1 MSKGYLDE
9 GTCLV
14 CSFMTSSSPN
24 TAVAIDKNL
33 NVNHAKPDKLLLRH
47 VDAKVKTDFLCKK
60 PFASMLG
67 FAGFL
72 IGFGAGFAALGGAA
86 AMAAL
91 MGPVGWA
98 ALAIAIVVI
107 ALVAA
112 FAKAKNMCN
121 SALKGKEWEMFHKT
135 VNFKGKHAIHHAS
148 ILNCNQGGLIRAIPD
163 PVMAAK
169 AASDIAS
176 NSMKSIGL
184 KALSQA
190 VYGFV
195 AGAFSAKTGGLGTNA
210 AGASTLNF
218 GALTSTLA
226 FSGVGYYV
234 GEVTNTHGGAV
245 AGTGMAVT
253 VQPYVDEFADG
264 ATLSSVGSRFNAWWA
279 FKPSLKEMPLVAFF
293 RGINPSNAL
302 NRAVYWYRFNPNFVK
317 GLGIGLATYASD
329 LLIVDPIN
337 EKLETSSLNMAKDNS
352 INSGLGT
359 DIITLRFL
367 NEK

>member
-9 GTCLV
+9 GTCVV

-24 TAVAIDKNL
+24 TVVTIDDDL
-33 NVNHAKPDKLLLRH
+33 DVIHAKPGKRLLRH
-47 VDAKVKTDFLCKK
+47 VDVKVKNDFVCKK
-60 PFASMLG
+60 PFSSMLG

-98 ALAIAIVVI
+98 VLAIAIVAI
-107 ALVAA
+107 ALIAA
-112 FAKAKNMCN
+112 FAKTDNMCN
-121 SALKGKEWEMFHKT
+121 SALKGKQWEVYHGD
-135 VNFKGKHAIHHAS
+135 VIFKGNYAIHQGS
-148 ILNCNQGGLIRAIPD
+148 ILNCSEGGLIRAIPD
-163 PVMAAK
+163 PVLAAS

-176 NSMKSIGL
+176 NSIKSIGL
-184 KALSQA
+184 KTLSQT

-234 GEVTNTHGGAV
+234 GEVTNTHGGAG

-264 ATLSSVGSRFNAWWA
+264 ATLSNVGSRFNAWWA

-329 LLIVDPIN
+329 ALIVDKIN
-337 EKLETSSLNMAKDNS
+337 GNIESDASDIATKNSRDS
-352 INSGLGT
+352 INGT
-359 DIITLRFL
+359 DIIAL
-367 NEK
+367 NV

>member
-9 GTCLV
+9 GTCVV

-24 TAVAIDKNL
+24 TVVTIDDNL
-33 NVNHAKPDKLLLRH
+33 DVIHAKPGKRLLRH
-47 VDAKVKTDFLCKK
+47 IDVKVKNDFVCKK
-60 PFASMLG
+60 PFSTMLG

-98 ALAIAIVVI
+98 ALAIAIIAI
-107 ALVAA
+107 ALIAA
-112 FAKAKNMCN
+112 FAKANNMCN
-121 SALKGKEWEMFHKT
+121 SSLKGKEWEMYHGEVT
-135 VNFKGKHAIHHAS
+135 FKGKFAIHQGS

-163 PVMAAK
+163 PAMAAD
-169 AASDIAS
+169 AASEIAS
-176 NSMKSIGL
+176 NSVKSIGL
-184 KALSQA
+184 KTLSQA

-195 AGAFSAKTGGLGTNA
+195 AGAFSAKTGGLGANA

-226 FSGVGYYV
+226 FSGIGYYV
-234 GEVTNTHGGAV
+234 GEVTNTHGGAG
-245 AGTGMAVT
+245 AGTGMAIT

-264 ATLSSVGSRFNAWWA
+264 ATLSNLGSRFNAWWA
-279 FKPSLKEMPLVAFF
+279 FKPSLKEMPLIAFF
-293 RGINPSNAL
+293 KGIRPSNAI

-329 LLIVDPIN
+329 ALIVDPLN
-337 EKLETSSLNMAKDNS
+337 EKLESASSTTAKNKS
-352 INSGLGT
+352 MKSGSGT
-359 DIITLRFL
+359 DIISS
-367 NEK
+367 K